1 MPFYPI
7 PNGLWSTLSGAIPA
21 SGNYDYLQSANGDYI
36 GQGHTYA
43 YTNADSILAA
53 TAKSLGLSGDVKGNQ
68 KWSDGFLL
76 PSAAGK

>member
-21 SGNYDYLQSANGDYI
+21 SGNYDYLQSANGGYI
-36 GQGHTYA
+36 GQGRTYA
-43 YTNADSILAA
+43 HTTADSILAA
-53 TAKSLGLSGDVKGNQ
+53 KGVGLSVDVKGNQ
-68 KWSDGFLL
+68 KWSGGFLL